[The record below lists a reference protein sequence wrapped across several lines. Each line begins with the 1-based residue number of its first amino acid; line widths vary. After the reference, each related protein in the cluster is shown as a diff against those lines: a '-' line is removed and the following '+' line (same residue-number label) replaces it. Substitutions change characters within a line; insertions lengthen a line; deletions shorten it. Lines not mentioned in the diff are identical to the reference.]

1 MQEQRS
7 DLSLTV
13 PVRAPRLHVANRLY
27 VNATITLDAPSSRH
41 VQALRLRRG
50 DRVTLFNGDGC
61 EYGAELIEIAKR
73 GAIVQVREASEHD
86 SESPLSITLAQGV
99 CAAERMDWV
108 IQKAT
113 ELGVARITPVITSRS
128 IMRLSSERQ
137 ERRETHWQ
145 NVAIAACEQCH
156 RNRIPEVLVAQRFD
170 QFIATPPAA
179 QLRIALDPHAQARIS
194 DLPAPTSE
202 DATVL
207 LFVGPEGGVAPD
219 EHALLADRGFRFVR
233 FGPRVLRTETA
244 PLAAIATLQAM
255 WGDC

>member
-7 DLSLTV
+7 DFSSAAPL
-13 PVRAPRLHVANRLY
+13 RAPRLHVPARLH
-27 VNATITLDAPSSRH
+27 VNTTITLDAPASRH

-50 DRVTLFNGDGC
+50 DRVALFNGDGC

-73 GAIVQVREASEHD
+73 GAIVQVLEANGSD
-86 SESPLSITLAQGV
+86 SESPLAITLAQGV

-113 ELGVARITPVITSRS
+113 ELGVARIAPVITSRS
-128 IMRLSSERQ
+128 IVRLSSERQ

-145 NVAIAACEQCH
+145 NVAIAACEQCR

-179 QLRIALDPHAQARIS
+179 QLRIALDPHAQVRIG
-194 DLPAPTSE
+194 DLPPLGPE
-202 DATVL
+202 DKTVL
-207 LFVGPEGGVAPD
+207 LFVGPEGGVALD
-219 EHALLADRGFRFVR
+219 EHALLADRGFSFVR
-233 FGPRVLRTETA
+233 FGPRILRTETA
-244 PLAAIATLQAM
+244 PLAVIATLQAI